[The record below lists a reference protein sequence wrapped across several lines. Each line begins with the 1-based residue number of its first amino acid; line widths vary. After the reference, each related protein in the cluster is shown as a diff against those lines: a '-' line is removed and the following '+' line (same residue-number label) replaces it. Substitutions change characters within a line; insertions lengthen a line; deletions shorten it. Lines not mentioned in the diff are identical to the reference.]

1 MITAEELLEN
11 APSLAKRNFEKN
23 QRLRKPVGL
32 INGQRN
38 CAVSSYRLGIRKM
51 SANGCGA
58 IAIYNALLSAGH
70 KPDFAAISLGIDC
83 YALNMWGIFGTD
95 PKKAEELFKKCRIP
109 AVKAKDYD
117 DFVKVMGAVSVGIL
131 CYWVAKPRRS
141 LLHYIAVVN
150 NGQGYDVC
158 NRYSNRK
165 TPSKVSSIGDFC
177 PKESYV
183 CGFFIS

>member
-1 MITAEELLEN
+1 MITAEELLKN

-23 QRLRKPVGL
+23 RRMRKPVGL
-32 INGQRN
+32 INGQRS
-38 CAVSSYRLGIRKM
+38 CAVSSYRLGICKM
-51 SANGCGA
+51 SHNGCGA

-70 KPDFAAISLGIDC
+70 KPDISVISLGIDC
-83 YALNMWGIFGTD
+83 YALNTLGIFGTD
-95 PKKAEELFKKCRIP
+95 TKKVEMLFEKCRIP
-109 AVKAKDYD
+109 AVKAKNYE
-117 DFVKVMGAVSVGIL
+117 DFVNVMGAVRVGIL

-141 LLHYIAVVN
+141 LLHYVAVVN

-158 NRYSNRK
+158 NRFSNRK
-165 TPSKVSSIGDFC
+165 TPSRVRAIGDFC

>member
-1 MITAEELLEN
+1 MITAEELLKN
-11 APSLAKRNFEKN
+11 APALAKRNFEKN
-23 QRLRKPVGL
+23 RRLRKPAGL
-32 INGQRN
+32 INGQRS
-38 CAVSSYRLGIRKM
+38 CAVSSYRLGICKM
-51 SANGCGA
+51 SHNGCGA

-70 KPDFAAISLGIDC
+70 KPDISVISLGIDR

-95 PKKAEELFKKCRIP
+95 PKKIEGLFEKCRIP
-109 AVKAKDYD
+109 AVKAKGYD
-117 DFVKVMGAVSVGIL
+117 DFVNVMGAVRVGIL

-141 LLHYIAVVN
+141 LLHYVAIVN

-165 TPSKVSSIGDFC
+165 TPSKVNSISDFC